1 MLYLEESVETILAEE
16 GQDLLGLSFLTETLG
31 LTMKKMEVLFKKSA
45 LQYSRRRPIEETRTF
60 NANYDSNV
68 ATLMLPE
75 GIRAVKAVRYGIL
88 EQLPRYYMDDFGKM
102 SFEYEEHTR
111 LLKVWPPI
119 TPLRVTYTR
128 DLEVTK
134 TRKIVGSSTINSG
147 ETYFYTELPTTPIGH
162 SLKISFQLPDEKGE
176 IVEEDKYKYTIEY
189 QGTDT
194 ETNTGVFGDEEQD
207 IITLGGNLGNGT
219 YNVATRE
226 LELNFNDIPELAD
239 GGVLVYEYYPMY
251 YMLPDIGLHDEIF
264 NKLFASKI
272 LEALASLRA
281 QSTQEVLHNID
292 LTTDELYTRV
302 RVLKRELNT
311 LLRNTI
317 KFSGMAP
324 I

>member
-31 LTMKKMEVLFKKSA
+31 LTWKKMEELFRKSA
-45 LQYSRRRPIEETRTF
+45 LQYSRRRPIEETRNF
-60 NANYDSNV
+60 SSNFSSET
-68 ATLMLPE
+68 ATLMMPE
-75 GIRAVKAVRYGIL
+75 GVRAVKAVRYGIL
-88 EQLPRYYMDDFGKM
+88 EQLPRFYVDEFGKL

-128 DLEVTK
+128 DLYITK
-134 TRKIVGSSTINSG
+134 TRKLYGNATIPIG
-147 ETYFYTELPTTPIGH
+147 ESYYYTELPTSPVDQT
-162 SLKISFQLPDEKGE
+162 LKITFTDADEN
-176 IVEEDKYKYTIEY
+176 TFTMEY
-189 QGTDT
+189 
-194 ETNTGVFGDEEQD
+194 VSDEE
-207 IITLGGNLGNGT
+207 ITDVGVYSDEVQKVIHLAGDLGEAT
-219 YNVATRE
+219 YNTATRE
-226 LELNFNDIPELAD
+226 LEIQFNEEEEGLLV
-239 GGVLVYEYYPMY
+239 GGNLTYEYYPKY
-251 YMLPDIGLHDEIF
+251 YILPDISLQDEIF

-302 RVLKRELNT
+302 RILKRELNQ

-317 KFSGMAP
+317 KFSGMAH

>member
-31 LTMKKMEVLFKKSA
+31 LTMKKMEELFRKSA
-45 LQYSRRRPIEETRTF
+45 LQYSRRRPIEETRNFT
-60 NANYDSNV
+60 ANIDSTISTV
-68 ATLMLPE
+68 TMPE

-88 EQLPRYYMDDFGKM
+88 DQLPRYYVDDFGKL
-102 SFEYEEHTR
+102 SYEYEEHSR
-111 LLKVWPPI
+111 YLKVWPPI
-119 TPLRVTYTR
+119 TPIRVTYTR
-128 DLEVTK
+128 DLLITK
-134 TRKIVGSSTINSG
+134 TRKLYGNATIPIG
-147 ETYFYTELPTTPIGH
+147 ESYYYTELPTSPVDKT
-162 SLKISFQLPDEKGE
+162 LKITFTDDKENKYTMEYES
-176 IVEEDKYKYTIEY
+176 EEDTVDVGVY
-189 QGTDT
+189 QDEVQKVLYLSGDLGKASY
-194 ETNTGVFGDEEQD
+194 NT
-207 IITLGGNLGNGT
+207 
-219 YNVATRE
+219 ATRE
-226 LELNFNDIPELAD
+226 LEIQFDEDNEGLYV
-239 GGVLVYEYYPMY
+239 GGNLTYEYYPKY
-251 YMLPDIGLHDEIF
+251 YILPDISLQDEIF

-302 RVLKRELNT
+302 RILKRELNQ

>member
-31 LTMKKMEVLFKKSA
+31 LTWKKMEELFRKSA
-45 LQYSRRRPIEETRTF
+45 LQYSRRRPIEETRNF
-60 NANYDSNV
+60 SSNFSSET
-68 ATLMLPE
+68 ATLMMPE
-75 GIRAVKAVRYGIL
+75 GVRAVKAVRYGIL
-88 EQLPRYYMDDFGKM
+88 EQLPRFYVDEFGKL

-128 DLEVTK
+128 DLYVTK
-134 TRKIVGSSTINSG
+134 TRKLYGNATIPIG
-147 ETYFYTELPTTPIGH
+147 ESYYYTELPTSPVDQT
-162 SLKISFQLPDEKGE
+162 LKITFTDADENKFTMEYVSEEEITDVGVYSDEVQKVLHLAGDLGE
-176 IVEEDKYKYTIEY
+176 A
-189 QGTDT
+189 
-194 ETNTGVFGDEEQD
+194 
-207 IITLGGNLGNGT
+207 T
-219 YNVATRE
+219 YNTATRE
-226 LELNFNDIPELAD
+226 LEIQFNEEEEGLLV
-239 GGVLVYEYYPMY
+239 GGNLTYEYYPKY
-251 YMLPDIGLHDEIF
+251 YILPDISLQDEIF

-302 RVLKRELNT
+302 RILKRELNQ

-317 KFSGMAP
+317 KFSGMAH

>member
-31 LTMKKMEVLFKKSA
+31 LTWKKMEELFRKSA
-45 LQYSRRRPIEETRTF
+45 LQYSRRRPIEETRNF
-60 NANYDSNV
+60 SSNFSSET
-68 ATLMLPE
+68 ATLMMPE
-75 GIRAVKAVRYGIL
+75 GVRAVKAVRYGIL
-88 EQLPRYYMDDFGKM
+88 EQLPRFYVDEFGKI

-128 DLEVTK
+128 DLYVTK
-134 TRKIVGSSTINSG
+134 TRKLYGNATIPIG
-147 ETYFYTELPTTPIGH
+147 ESYYYTELPTAPVNQT
-162 SLKISFQLPDEKGE
+162 LKITFTDADENKFTMEYVSEEE
-176 IVEEDKYKYTIEY
+176 I
-189 QGTDT
+189 TDV
-194 ETNTGVFGDEEQD
+194 GVYSDEVQKV
-207 IITLGGNLGNGT
+207 LHLAGNLGEAT
-219 YNVATRE
+219 YNTATRE
-226 LELNFNDIPELAD
+226 LEIQFNEEEEGLLV
-239 GGVLVYEYYPMY
+239 GGNLTYEYYPKY
-251 YMLPDIGLHDEIF
+251 YLLPDISLQDEIF

-302 RVLKRELNT
+302 RILKRELNQ

-317 KFSGMAP
+317 KFSGMAH

>member
-31 LTMKKMEVLFKKSA
+31 LTWKKMEDLFRKSA
-45 LQYSRRRPIEETRTF
+45 LQYSRRRPIEETRNF
-60 NANYDSNV
+60 SSNFSSDT
-68 ATLMLPE
+68 ATLMMPE
-75 GIRAVKAVRYGIL
+75 GVRAVKAVRYGIL
-88 EQLPRYYMDDFGKM
+88 EQLPRFYVDEFGKL

-128 DLEVTK
+128 DLYITK
-134 TRKIVGSSTINSG
+134 TRKLYGNATIPIG
-147 ETYFYTELPTTPIGH
+147 ESYYYTELPTSPVDQT
-162 SLKISFQLPDEKGE
+162 LKITFTDADEN
-176 IVEEDKYKYTIEY
+176 TFTMEY
-189 QGTDT
+189 
-194 ETNTGVFGDEEQD
+194 VSDEE
-207 IITLGGNLGNGT
+207 ITDVGVYSDEVQKVIHLAGDLGEAT
-219 YNVATRE
+219 YNTATRE
-226 LELNFNDIPELAD
+226 LEIQFNEEEEGLLV
-239 GGVLVYEYYPMY
+239 GGNLTYEYYPKY
-251 YMLPDIGLHDEIF
+251 YLLPDISLQDEIF

-302 RVLKRELNT
+302 RILKRELNQ

-317 KFSGMAP
+317 KFSGMAH

>member
-31 LTMKKMEVLFKKSA
+31 LTMKKMEELFRKSA
-45 LQYSRRRPIEETRTF
+45 LQYSRRRPIEETRSF
-60 NANYDSNV
+60 NANYDSETAN
-68 ATLMLPE
+68 LMMPE
-75 GIRAVKAVRYGIL
+75 GVRAVKAVRYGIL
-88 EQLPRYYMDDFGKM
+88 EQLPRYYMDDFGKL
-102 SFEYEEHTR
+102 SYEYEEHSR
-111 LLKVWPPI
+111 FLKVWPPI

-128 DLEVTK
+128 DLYITK
-134 TRKIVGSSTINSG
+134 TRKVLGNSAVEAG
-147 ETYFYTELPTTPIGH
+147 ETYYYTQLPTAPVDKT
-162 SLKISFQLPDEKGE
+162 LKITFVDDNDNSFGMEYE
-176 IVEEDKYKYTIEY
+176 SEEDINAVGIFNDEIQKVIYLTGEL
-189 QGTDT
+189 GTA
-194 ETNTGVFGDEEQD
+194 
-207 IITLGGNLGNGT
+207 T
-219 YNVATRE
+219 YNTATRE
-226 LELNFNDIPELAD
+226 LEIEFSEEHNKGSLI
-239 GGVLVYEYYPMY
+239 YEYFPKY
-251 YMLPDIGLHDEIF
+251 YILPDISLQDEVF

-302 RVLKRELNT
+302 RILKRELNT

>member
-31 LTMKKMEVLFKKSA
+31 LTWKKMEELFRKSA
-45 LQYSRRRPIEETRTF
+45 LQYSRRRPIEETRNF
-60 NANYDSNV
+60 SSNFSSET
-68 ATLMLPE
+68 ATLMMPE
-75 GIRAVKAVRYGIL
+75 GVRAVKAVRYGIL
-88 EQLPRYYMDDFGKM
+88 EQLPRFYVDEFGKI

-128 DLEVTK
+128 DLYITK
-134 TRKIVGSSTINSG
+134 TRKLYGNATIPIG
-147 ETYFYTELPTTPIGH
+147 ESYYYTELPTAPVDQT
-162 SLKISFQLPDEKGE
+162 LKITFTDADENKF
-176 IVEEDKYKYTIEY
+176 TMEY
-189 QGTDT
+189 
-194 ETNTGVFGDEEQD
+194 VSDEE
-207 IITLGGNLGNGT
+207 ITDVGVYSDEVQKVLHLAGDLGKAT
-219 YNVATRE
+219 YNTATRE
-226 LELNFNDIPELAD
+226 LEIQFNEEEEGLLV
-239 GGVLVYEYYPMY
+239 GGNLTYEYYPKY
-251 YMLPDIGLHDEIF
+251 YLLPDISLQDEIF

-302 RVLKRELNT
+302 RILKRELNQ

-317 KFSGMAP
+317 KFSGMAH

>member
-31 LTMKKMEVLFKKSA
+31 LTMKKMETLFMKSA
-45 LQYSRRRPIEETRTF
+45 LQYSRRRPIEETRSF
-60 NANYDSNV
+60 NANFDSNV

-88 EQLPRYYMDDFGKM
+88 EQLPRYYMDDFGKLA
-102 SFEYEEHTR
+102 FEYEEHTR

-162 SLKISFQLPDEKGE
+162 SLKISFQLPDENGE
-176 IVEEDKYKYTIEY
+176 IVEEDKYKYTINFA
-189 QGTDT
+189 GSDT
-194 ETNTGVFGDEEQD
+194 EVNVGVFEDEEQE
-207 IITLGGNLGNGT
+207 IFSLSGNLGNGS

-226 LELNFNDIPELAD
+226 LELNFNDIPELAN
-239 GGVLVYEYYPMY
+239 GGVLVYEYYPRY

-302 RVLKRELNT
+302 RILKRELNT

>member
-31 LTMKKMEVLFKKSA
+31 LTWKKMEELFRKSA
-45 LQYSRRRPIEETRTF
+45 LQYSRRRPIEETRNF
-60 NANYDSNV
+60 SSNFSSET
-68 ATLMLPE
+68 ATLMMPE
-75 GIRAVKAVRYGIL
+75 GVRAVKAVRYGIL
-88 EQLPRYYMDDFGKM
+88 EQLPRFYVDEFGKL

-128 DLEVTK
+128 DLYITK
-134 TRKIVGSSTINSG
+134 TRKLYGNATIPIG
-147 ETYFYTELPTTPIGH
+147 ESYYYTELPTAPVDQT
-162 SLKISFQLPDEKGE
+162 LKITFTDADENKFTMEYVSEEE
-176 IVEEDKYKYTIEY
+176 I
-189 QGTDT
+189 TDV
-194 ETNTGVFGDEEQD
+194 GVYSDEVQKV
-207 IITLGGNLGNGT
+207 LHLAGNLGEAT
-219 YNVATRE
+219 YNTATRE
-226 LELNFNDIPELAD
+226 LEIQFNEEEEGLLV
-239 GGVLVYEYYPMY
+239 GGNLTYEYYPKY
-251 YMLPDIGLHDEIF
+251 YLLPDINLLDEIF

-272 LEALASLRA
+272 SEALASLRA

-302 RVLKRELNT
+302 RILKRELNQ

-317 KFSGMAP
+317 KFSGMAH

>member
-31 LTMKKMEVLFKKSA
+31 LTMKKMETLFMKSA
-45 LQYSRRRPIEETRTF
+45 LQYSRRRPIEETRSF
-60 NANYDSNV
+60 NANFDSNV

-88 EQLPRYYMDDFGKM
+88 EQLPRYYMDDFGRLA
-102 SFEYEEHTR
+102 FEYEEHSR

-128 DLEVTK
+128 DLEITK

-162 SLKISFQLPDEKGE
+162 SLKISFQLPDEDGE
-176 IVEEDKYKYTIEY
+176 IVEEDKYKYTINFA
-189 QGTDT
+189 GSDT
-194 ETNTGVFGDEEQD
+194 EVNVGVFEDEEQE
-207 IITLGGNLGNGT
+207 IFSLSGNLGNGS

-226 LELNFNDIPELAD
+226 LELNFNDIPELAN
-239 GGVLVYEYYPMY
+239 GGVLVYEYYPRY
-251 YMLPDIGLHDEIF
+251 YILPDIGLHDEIF

-302 RVLKRELNT
+302 RILKRELNT

>member
-31 LTMKKMEVLFKKSA
+31 LTWKKMEELFRKSA
-45 LQYSRRRPIEETRTF
+45 LQYSRRRPIEETRNF
-60 NANYDSNV
+60 SSNFSSDT
-68 ATLMLPE
+68 ATLMMPE
-75 GIRAVKAVRYGIL
+75 GVRAVKAVRYGIL
-88 EQLPRYYMDDFGKM
+88 EQLPRFYVDEFGKI

-128 DLEVTK
+128 DLYVTK
-134 TRKIVGSSTINSG
+134 TRKLYGNATIPIG
-147 ETYFYTELPTTPIGH
+147 ESYYYTELPTAPVDQT
-162 SLKISFQLPDEKGE
+162 LKITFTDADENKFTMEYVSEEE
-176 IVEEDKYKYTIEY
+176 I
-189 QGTDT
+189 TDV
-194 ETNTGVFGDEEQD
+194 GVYSDEVQKV
-207 IITLGGNLGNGT
+207 IHLAGNLGEAT
-219 YNVATRE
+219 YNTATRE
-226 LELNFNDIPELAD
+226 LEIQFNEEEEGLLV
-239 GGVLVYEYYPMY
+239 GGNLTYEYYPKY
-251 YMLPDIGLHDEIF
+251 YLLPDISLQDEIF

-302 RVLKRELNT
+302 RILKRELNQ

-317 KFSGMAP
+317 KFSGMAH

>member
-31 LTMKKMEVLFKKSA
+31 LTWKKMEELFRKSA
-45 LQYSRRRPIEETRTF
+45 LQYSRRRPIEETRNF
-60 NANYDSNV
+60 SSNFSSET
-68 ATLMLPE
+68 ATLMMPE
-75 GIRAVKAVRYGIL
+75 GVRAVKAVRYGIL
-88 EQLPRYYMDDFGKM
+88 EQLPRFYVDEFGKL

-128 DLEVTK
+128 DLYVTK
-134 TRKIVGSSTINSG
+134 TRKLYGNATIPIG
-147 ETYFYTELPTTPIGH
+147 ESYYYTELPTAPVNQT
-162 SLKISFQLPDEKGE
+162 LKITFTDADENKFTMEYVSEEEITDVGVYSDEVQKVIHLAGDLGE
-176 IVEEDKYKYTIEY
+176 A
-189 QGTDT
+189 
-194 ETNTGVFGDEEQD
+194 
-207 IITLGGNLGNGT
+207 T
-219 YNVATRE
+219 YNTATRE
-226 LELNFNDIPELAD
+226 LEIQFNEEEEGLLV
-239 GGVLVYEYYPMY
+239 GGNLTYEYYPKY
-251 YMLPDIGLHDEIF
+251 YLLPDISLQDEIF

-302 RVLKRELNT
+302 RILKRELNQ

-317 KFSGMAP
+317 KFSGMAH

>member
-31 LTMKKMEVLFKKSA
+31 LTWKKMEELFRKSA
-45 LQYSRRRPIEETRTF
+45 LQYSRRRPIEETRNF
-60 NANYDSNV
+60 SSNFSSET
-68 ATLMLPE
+68 ATLMMPE
-75 GIRAVKAVRYGIL
+75 GVRAVKAVRYGIL
-88 EQLPRYYMDDFGKM
+88 EQLPRFYVDEFGKL

-128 DLEVTK
+128 DLYITK
-134 TRKIVGSSTINSG
+134 TRKLYGNATIPIG
-147 ETYFYTELPTTPIGH
+147 ESYYYTELPTSPVDQT
-162 SLKISFQLPDEKGE
+162 LKITFTDADEN
-176 IVEEDKYKYTIEY
+176 TFTMEY
-189 QGTDT
+189 
-194 ETNTGVFGDEEQD
+194 VSDEE
-207 IITLGGNLGNGT
+207 ITDVGVYSDEVQKVIHLAGNLGEAT
-219 YNVATRE
+219 YNTATRE
-226 LELNFNDIPELAD
+226 LEIQFNEEEEGLLV
-239 GGVLVYEYYPMY
+239 GGNLTYEYYPKY
-251 YMLPDIGLHDEIF
+251 YLLPDISLQDEIF

-302 RVLKRELNT
+302 RILKRELNQ

-317 KFSGMAP
+317 KFSGMAH

>member
-31 LTMKKMEVLFKKSA
+31 LTWKKMEELFRKSA
-45 LQYSRRRPIEETRTF
+45 LQYSRRRPIEETRNF
-60 NANYDSNV
+60 SSNFSSET
-68 ATLMLPE
+68 ATLMMPE
-75 GIRAVKAVRYGIL
+75 GVRAVKAVRYGIL
-88 EQLPRYYMDDFGKM
+88 EQLPRFYVDEFGKL

-128 DLEVTK
+128 DLYVTK
-134 TRKIVGSSTINSG
+134 TRKLYGNATIPIG
-147 ETYFYTELPTTPIGH
+147 ESYYYTELPTAPVDQT
-162 SLKISFQLPDEKGE
+162 LKVTFTDADENKF
-176 IVEEDKYKYTIEY
+176 TMEY
-189 QGTDT
+189 
-194 ETNTGVFGDEEQD
+194 VSDEE
-207 IITLGGNLGNGT
+207 ITDVGVYSDEVQKVLHLAGDLGEAT
-219 YNVATRE
+219 YNTATRE
-226 LELNFNDIPELAD
+226 LEIQFNEEEEGLLV
-239 GGVLVYEYYPMY
+239 GGNLTYEYYPKY
-251 YMLPDIGLHDEIF
+251 YILPDISLQDEIF

-302 RVLKRELNT
+302 RILKRELNQ

-317 KFSGMAP
+317 KFSGMAH

>member
-31 LTMKKMEVLFKKSA
+31 LTWKKMEDLFRKSA
-45 LQYSRRRPIEETRTF
+45 LQYSRRRPIEETRNF
-60 NANYDSNV
+60 SSNFSSET
-68 ATLMLPE
+68 ATLMMPE
-75 GIRAVKAVRYGIL
+75 GVRAVKAVRYGIL
-88 EQLPRYYMDDFGKM
+88 EQLPRFYVDEFGKI

-128 DLEVTK
+128 DLYVTK
-134 TRKIVGSSTINSG
+134 TRKLYGNATIPIG
-147 ETYFYTELPTTPIGH
+147 ESYYYTELPTAPVDQT
-162 SLKISFQLPDEKGE
+162 LKITFTDADENKFTMEYVSEEEITDVGVYSDEVQKVIHLAGDLGE
-176 IVEEDKYKYTIEY
+176 A
-189 QGTDT
+189 
-194 ETNTGVFGDEEQD
+194 
-207 IITLGGNLGNGT
+207 T
-219 YNVATRE
+219 YNTATRE
-226 LELNFNDIPELAD
+226 LEIQFNEEEEGLLV
-239 GGVLVYEYYPMY
+239 GGNLTYEYYPKY
-251 YMLPDIGLHDEIF
+251 YILPDISLQDEIF

-302 RVLKRELNT
+302 RILKRELNQ

-317 KFSGMAP
+317 KFSGMAH